1 MGLSR
6 RVRPALLASALHSLD
21 HSLCSNGDNGA
32 APRKDLRG
40 KERGSL
46 FQVTLQTNPADLSSI
61 PGDYNLTREEELL
74 FKAASKF
81 LRLRNDDAKI

>member
-1 MGLSR
+1 M
-6 RVRPALLASALHSLD
+6 
-21 HSLCSNGDNGA
+21 
-32 APRKDLRG
+32 
-40 KERGSL
+40 
-46 FQVTLQTNPADLSSI
+46 QTKPADLSSI